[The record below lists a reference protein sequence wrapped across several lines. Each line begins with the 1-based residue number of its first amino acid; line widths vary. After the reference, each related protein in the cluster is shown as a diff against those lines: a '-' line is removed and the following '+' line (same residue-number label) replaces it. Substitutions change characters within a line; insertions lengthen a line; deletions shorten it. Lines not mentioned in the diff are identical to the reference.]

1 MISDNACGYA
11 ALAQIDVDVAVLPV
25 ECKLNHLWPAA
36 KTRFCVL
43 DRVVRSGRTLA
54 VCQCNVY
61 ASQGSQE
68 TAVALMQGTI
78 MKVRGLG
85 IED

>member
-1 MISDNACGYA
+1 MISDSACGYA
-11 ALAQIDVDVAVLPV
+11 ALAQIDVDAAVLPV
-25 ECKLNHLWPAA
+25 EFKLNHLRPAA
-36 KTRFCVL
+36 GTHFRVL
-43 DRVVRSGRTLA
+43 DRVVRSGRTLT

-68 TAVALMQGTI
+68 TAVALLQATI
-78 MKVRGLG
+78 MRVRGRG